1 MEEECEEPELIDVT
15 RVDIVGECKEKAVLL
30 NRAARSVSLV
40 EDRKGAGWVE
50 CAGSSDGFIVRYGG
64 LNNRMGVEEEEA
76 LNLVEEVEE
85 TMRSKLSAVTLALR
99 NLSFVPGN
107 EECMGNDTRFLAMCG
122 EVLAKNAAEAAEP
135 QREENEAVP
144 GQVWSEEDLHQRGW
158 TVEGGDRAR
167 GGKS

>member
-1 MEEECEEPELIDVT
+1 MDSLVEHWRDAKEYRWVEEECEEPELIDVT

-30 NRAARSVSLV
+30 NRAVRSVSLV

-107 EECMGNDTRFLAMCG
+107 EECMGNDTGFHSWPC
-122 EVLAKNAAEAAEP
+122 
-135 QREENEAVP
+135 
-144 GQVWSEEDLHQRGW
+144 
-158 TVEGGDRAR
+158 VERCLLR
-167 GGKS
+167 MRR